1 MDSGGA
7 DAALLPHGA
16 GGTVQPALGQ
26 VMVDEA
32 EDIGRFD
39 GQHLLGCRRSG
50 GGGACLAGAIV
61 VGDHNGG
68 PFVGH
73 LRHGYWLKK

>member
-16 GGTVQPALGQ
+16 GCTVQPALGQ
-26 VMVDEA
+26 VVLDEA

-39 GQHLLGCRRSG
+39 GQHLLGRMSG
-50 GGGACLAGAIV
+50 GGGGLAGAIV
-61 VGDHNGG
+61 VGDDGGG

-73 LRHGYWLKK
+73 LRHGYWLKNK